1 MSDAAL
7 TRRSRDRDRL
17 GVAGERDL
25 RAFASAG
32 RHTGR
37 VRLLRRGIV
46 VFCSV
51 TVSLGAIIIFFD
63 PFSRLAHLSI
73 GGVGLQG
80 TKITIE
86 TPRLTGKRRNGMPY
100 EVRAAQGIQDMLKPE
115 VVELVRLDAK
125 AQMTESAWVNLT
137 ANQGVY
143 NSAKDEL
150 SLTGLVRI
158 RSDAGYDMKTQSA
171 MMELKTGLMKTTEP
185 VKVVLKAGSVE
196 ADRMQIV
203 DSGQQVVFEG
213 NVHSVMLPVEEQ
225 HAETAAL
232 QNGVAQ

>member
-7 TRRSRDRDRL
+7 TRRPRDRDRL
-17 GVAGERDL
+17 NVAGRHDL
-25 RAFASAG
+25 AAFASAG

-37 VRLLRRGIV
+37 VRLLRRGII

-51 TVSLGAIIIFFD
+51 TVSLGAIVIFFD

-80 TKITIE
+80 TKITID
-86 TPRLTGKRRNGMPY
+86 TPRLAGKRRNGMPY
-100 EVRAAQGIQDMLKPE
+100 EVRAAQGMQDMLKPE
-115 VVELVRLDAK
+115 IVELIRLDAK
-125 AQMTESAWVNLT
+125 AQMTENDWVNLT
-137 ANQGVY
+137 ANQGIY

-150 SLTGLVRI
+150 SLTGVVRI
-158 RSDAGYDMKTQSA
+158 RSNAGYDMKTQSA
-171 MMELKTGLMKTTEP
+171 LMELKTGLMKTTEP
-185 VKVVLKAGSVE
+185 VKVALKAGSVE

-213 NVHSVMLPVEEQ
+213 NVHSVILPEEPY
-225 HAETAAL
+225 AETAGL
-232 QNGVAQ
+232 QKGVPQ